1 MELKDDDMT
10 LDLESNDILV
20 NWLRDNDG
28 DILTIELTQTD
39 DGNPSVIFNN
49 ELFSN
54 VLFDVAN
61 LSKGP
66 VRPKKCLSCFENSN
80 SIIQPYI
87 VKIWC

>member
-39 DGNPSVIFNN
+39 DGNPGVIFNN
-49 ELFSN
+49 ELFS
-54 VLFDVAN
+54 
-61 LSKGP
+61 
-66 VRPKKCLSCFENSN
+66 RT
-80 SIIQPYI
+80 I
-87 VKIWC
+87 